1 MNVFRGGGNDLR
13 HYLGLVSGLWVS
25 GHALEEACG
34 TLVFSSSPEGSGFA
48 LPCTV
53 PAMKLCL
60 VADQKQWA
68 PLITH

>member
-1 MNVFRGGGNDLR
+1 MNVFEGGGNDLR
-13 HYLGLVSGLWVS
+13 HYLGLVSGLWVT
-25 GHALEEACG
+25 GHALEEDCG
-34 TLVFSSSPEGSGFA
+34 TPVFFSSPEGSGFA

-53 PAMKLCL
+53 PAMKLPL